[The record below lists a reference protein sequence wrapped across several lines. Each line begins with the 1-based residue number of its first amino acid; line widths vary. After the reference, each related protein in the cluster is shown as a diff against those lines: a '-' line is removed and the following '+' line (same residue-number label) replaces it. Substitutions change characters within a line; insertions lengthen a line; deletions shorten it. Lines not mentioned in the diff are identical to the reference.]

1 MKIETSL
8 AKVYHGNGRRWFTLK
23 AAKRAEA
30 WRILKEN
37 CCDCDHIDTETGY
50 PGNTCEL
57 HKLWDDYRERAI
69 TWVLNPH
76 TLHHEANDPDLY
88 SETINEVVWGLW
100 KEQQEKIRKDQQEV
114 YGG

>member
-1 MKIETSL
+1 MEIKTSL
-8 AKVYHGNGRRWFTLK
+8 AKVYHGNSRRWFTLK

-37 CCDCDHIDTETGY
+37 CCDCDRTDTETGY

-57 HKLWDDYRERAI
+57 HKLWKEGRERAI
-69 TWVLNPH
+69 AWVLDPN
-76 TLHHEANDPDLY
+76 TLHPDLY
-88 SETINEVVWGLW
+88 SEIINEVVWGLW
-100 KEQQEKIRKDQQEV
+100 KEQQEMVRKDQQEV